1 MRTTTG
7 KITIRNGEVV
17 KRERDDVSEVV
28 LAGDAAQLPRCKNGP
43 NASTRVLEPLGDHI
57 NWNPFKLRTERQY
70 YLAAQKWVN
79 PP

>member
-28 LAGDAAQLPRCKNGP
+28 LAGMQRSYQGARMDRMQAPEFLNRWA
-43 NASTRVLEPLGDHI
+43 T
-57 NWNPFKLRTERQY
+57 T
-70 YLAAQKWVN
+70 
-79 PP
+79 